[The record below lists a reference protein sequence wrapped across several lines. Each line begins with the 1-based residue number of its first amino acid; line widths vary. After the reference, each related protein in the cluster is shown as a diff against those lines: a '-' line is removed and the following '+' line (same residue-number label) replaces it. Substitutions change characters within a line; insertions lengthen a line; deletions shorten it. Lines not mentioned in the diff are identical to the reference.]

1 MKSISSSIANTL
13 WTQGIIQKEDI
24 DTCRYGLD
32 VFISSVLE
40 IASILTIV
48 TFVENFFETVLFFT
62 AFIPLRVYA
71 GGYHADT
78 KLKCYLISLG
88 VYGIFTVII
97 NELPSGAYLPV
108 TLIST
113 MLSMIMVLIVA
124 PIIHKNKTVNEI
136 ERKHYRKFSIW
147 VCSVET
153 VLILLLTAIFSQ
165 SSFIVSLTIGQA
177 AVTFSMIAAVIKEIL
192 VDNE

>member
-1 MKSISSSIANTL
+1 MKSISGSIANTL
-13 WTQGIIQKEDI
+13 WTQGIIQEEDI

-40 IASILTIV
+40 IASILAIA

-124 PIIHKNKTVNEI
+124 PVIHKNKTVNEI
-136 ERKHYRKFSIW
+136 ERKHYRKLSIW